1 MLVSSDAQ
9 ESCSAWAAQIV
20 MQPSERLP
28 TLSASANASHLFTM
42 FRQDFIGGYY
52 SE

>member
-1 MLVSSDAQ
+1 MLVSSDTQ
-9 ESCSAWAAQIV
+9 ESCSAWAAQII
-20 MQPSERLP
+20 MQPGERLP

-42 FRQDFIGGYY
+42 FGHDFIGGYY